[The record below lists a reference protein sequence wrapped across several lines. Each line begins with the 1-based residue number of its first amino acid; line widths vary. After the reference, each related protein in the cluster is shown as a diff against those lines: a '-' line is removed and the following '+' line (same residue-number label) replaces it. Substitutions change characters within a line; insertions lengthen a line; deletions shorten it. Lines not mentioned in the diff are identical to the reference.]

1 MSHLLSCRCGALKG
15 VLSQPDAV
23 NRCVCYCKDCQA
35 FAYFLEQAE
44 AVLDSTGGTEVI
56 QTTPANVTFTQGQS
70 KLACVRLHGKGL
82 LRWYTSCCR
91 TPIGNTLPNFHFA
104 FVGLV
109 HSCLDGGGES
119 LESSFGPI
127 RMWVNTQSARTPVVA
142 RPMSAFTG
150 IMRVMGMLIRDRLT
164 GRYQSTPFFSPVTGV
179 PVVKPIVLS
188 ESERA
193 RVYAAV
199 NGSATLSQ

>member
-1 MSHLLSCRCGALKG
+1 MSHMVSCRCGALKG

-35 FAYFLEQAE
+35 FAHFLETADS
-44 AVLDSTGGTEVI
+44 VLDSAGGTEVI
-56 QTTPANVTFTQGQS
+56 QTTPANVIITQGQS
-70 KLACVRLHGKGL
+70 KLACIRLRNKGL
-82 LRWYTSCCR
+82 LRWYTSCCK
-91 TPIGNTLPNFHFA
+91 TPIGNTLPNFQFA

-119 LESSFGPI
+119 LDSSFGPI
-127 RMWVNTQSARTPVVA
+127 RMWVNTQSAKTPIESKPLA
-142 RPMSAFTG
+142 TFTS
-150 IMRVMGMLIRDRLT
+150 ILRVMAMLIRDRLN

-179 PVVKPIVLS
+179 PVVKPVVLS
-188 ESERA
+188 ESERQ

-199 NGSATLSQ
+199 DGGTTLSH